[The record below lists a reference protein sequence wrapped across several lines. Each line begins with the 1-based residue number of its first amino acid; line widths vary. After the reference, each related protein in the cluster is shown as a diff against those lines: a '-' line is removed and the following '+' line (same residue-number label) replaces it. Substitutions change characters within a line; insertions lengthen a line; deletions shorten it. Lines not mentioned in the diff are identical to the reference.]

1 MKDSTSTT
9 TKSVIQNYE
18 RDPLYPKTEAI
29 QPNFN
34 NGYSYDKPITRTPQ
48 VKVDWEEKFRPVKV
62 TPLHETKLETDL
74 KIKSKPKKPDDIFL
88 LEDIAPKSSIS
99 LNLKENPSKNVEKN
113 NIKNV
118 DLPKWPYVEN
128 LWNKVDQI
136 VVDLLEPE
144 DSEDNQISNS
154 GIKSELFN
162 SAPSLATNTE
172 KDNPVRPV
180 AEPDQAY
187 WQNLKEKYGF
197 ISAHTEQYPDR
208 TSTTVTTATTT
219 DLPERPLFY
228 HASVGSLVPR
238 LPDIILETQL
248 QTVASAPQ
256 VIQTSNQISFDS
268 KKQPASEPY
277 GGHPSI
283 LVAKRN
289 ISSSDDVLGYLNHL
303 MKKTNQGQKQKGN
316 EPSIRET
323 TARNFFKPDLL
334 PSDTETEIFPIPSQF
349 DQIQDSLG
357 MKH

>member
-1 MKDSTSTT
+1 M
-9 TKSVIQNYE
+9 
-18 RDPLYPKTEAI
+18 YPKTEAI

-48 VKVDWEEKFRPVKV
+48 IKVDWEEKFRPVKA
-62 TPLHETKLETDL
+62 TPLHETKLVTDL
-74 KIKSKPKKPDDIFL
+74 KIKSKPQKEADIFL

-99 LNLKENPSKNVEKN
+99 LNLKENPGKKVEKN

-144 DSEDNQISNS
+144 DSKDTKISNS
-154 GIKSELFN
+154 EIKPQLFN
-162 SAPSLATNTE
+162 SVPSLATNLATKNTE
-172 KDNPVRPV
+172 NKNLPTVTV
-180 AEPDQAY
+180 PDQTY

-197 ISAHTEQYPDR
+197 ISAHTEQYPD
-208 TSTTVTTATTT
+208 TTTTTT
-219 DLPERPLFY
+219 DHPEKPLFY
-228 HASVGSLVPR
+228 HASVGTVPR

-248 QTVASAPQ
+248 QTVSSDPQ
-256 VIQTSNQISFDS
+256 IIQSSNQISFDS
-268 KKQPASEPY
+268 QKQPASEPY

-289 ISSSDDVLGYLNHL
+289 MSSTDDVLGYLNHL
-303 MKKTNQGQKQKGN
+303 MKNTNQGQKQKEN

-334 PSDTETEIFPIPSQF
+334 PSDTETEIFPIFSGF
-349 DQIQDSLG
+349 EQIQDSLG

>member
-1 MKDSTSTT
+1 M
-9 TKSVIQNYE
+9 
-18 RDPLYPKTEAI
+18 YPKTEAI

-48 VKVDWEEKFRPVKV
+48 IKVDWEEKFRPVKA
-62 TPLHETKLETDL
+62 TPLHGTELETDL
-74 KIKSKPKKPDDIFL
+74 KIKSKPKKEDDIFL

-99 LNLKENPSKNVEKN
+99 LNLKENPSKKVEKN

-144 DSEDNQISNS
+144 DPKDNKISNS
-154 GIKSELFN
+154 GIKSQLFN
-162 SAPSLATNTE
+162 SAPSLTTNLAATENENLPTSE
-172 KDNPVRPV
+172 DPRPV
-180 AEPDQAY
+180 PDQAY

-197 ISAHTEQYPDR
+197 ISTHTELYPER
-208 TSTTVTTATTT
+208 TSTTT
-219 DLPERPLFY
+219 DNPEKPLFY
-228 HASVGSLVPR
+228 HASVGDVPH
-238 LPDIILETQL
+238 LPDIVLETQL
-248 QTVASAPQ
+248 QTVTTSGPQ
-256 VIQTSNQISFDS
+256 IIQSSNKISFDS
-268 KKQPASEPY
+268 NQQPASEPY
-277 GGHPSI
+277 GRHPSI

-289 ISSSDDVLGYLNHL
+289 ISSTDDVLGYLNHL
-303 MKKTNQGQKQKGN
+303 MKNTNKGQKQKEN

-334 PSDTETEIFPIPSQF
+334 PSDTEIFPILSQL
-349 DQIQDSLG
+349 DKIQDSLG